1 MTCHNT
7 YTRHGNCEKQNVN
20 YTEYVPTI
28 SASDLGGNVGAA
40 ASSSHGSASSATTT
54 SAVVGRIV
62 SVVGTISSSTATV
75 VGSSVVVVGSSVVVV
90 VGSRVVGGFGIV
102 VVSSS
107 GSNGGRVWI
116 AGTSTLPGRPIPGL
130 LRGGG
135 VFIEPPLVG
144 RSTPGSAGALPAP
157 RPVLGVARDCPG
169 RSGKPGRSTGSTMTG
184 MAAKS

>member
-1 MTCHNT
+1 M
-7 YTRHGNCEKQNVN
+7 G
-20 YTEYVPTI
+20 
-28 SASDLGGNVGAA
+28 
-40 ASSSHGSASSATTT
+40 SSVV
-54 SAVVGRIV
+54 VVGS
-62 SVVGTISSSTATV
+62 SVVVVVVVGSSVVVVGSSVVV

>member
-1 MTCHNT
+1 M
-7 YTRHGNCEKQNVN
+7 
-20 YTEYVPTI
+20 
-28 SASDLGGNVGAA
+28 
-40 ASSSHGSASSATTT
+40 
-54 SAVVGRIV
+54 
-62 SVVGTISSSTATV
+62 
-75 VGSSVVVVGSSVVVV
+75 GSSVVVVGSSVVVV